1 MAKFKVVNS
10 GNFNHLEEDCE
21 VVILFLFYLSG
32 FCNKNLVFKKI
43 DYSVHTG
50 EYLIVITFFLI
61 CGI

>member
-10 GNFNHLEEDCE
+10 GNFDHLEEDCE
-21 VVILFLFYLSG
+21 VVILFYLSA
-32 FCNKNLVFKKI
+32 FCDKNLVFLKKI